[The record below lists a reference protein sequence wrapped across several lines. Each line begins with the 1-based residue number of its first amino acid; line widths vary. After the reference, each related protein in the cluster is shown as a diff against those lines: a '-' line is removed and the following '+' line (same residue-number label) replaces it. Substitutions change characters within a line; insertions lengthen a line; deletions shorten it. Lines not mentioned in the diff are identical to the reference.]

1 MEQRVAA
8 IDIGTHSVKMSVADG
23 RQVLGDWVAVTRL
36 GDGVSAVGRLD
47 PLAKQRT
54 RDALAHFVVTVRDL
68 GVQRIAAV
76 GTSALRDASDGPEFA
91 DEMSMLLGGSVEIL
105 SGDREAWLVF
115 RAVADDPLFGLERC
129 SGWILTD
136 AGGGST
142 EVVAGAGRALSHRV
156 SLQVGAVDSRTGFLV
171 GVRSGRQHP
180 LRFRAEIGRP
190 IAGVFSGCRDS
201 SDDCR
206 QRRDCDQFGGTQAR
220 PVCGGIG
227 AWDGVAG

>member
-23 RQVLGDWVAVTRL
+23 RQVRGDWVAVTRL

-54 RDALAHFVVTVRDL
+54 RDALAHFVAAARDL

-115 RAVADDPLFGLERC
+115 RAVVDDPLFGLERC

-156 SLQVGAVDSRTGFLV
+156 SLQVGAVRLTEAAGLGGDDPADNTRFDSALKLV
-171 GVRSGRQHP
+171 DRLLESFPDVGTVPMIVAS
-180 LRFRAEIGRP
+180 
-190 IAGVFSGCRDS
+190 
-201 SDDCR
+201 
-206 QRRDCDQFGGTQAR
+206 GGTATS
-220 PVCGGIG
+220 
-227 AWDGVAG
+227 